1 MAKKLYD
8 VVATVGSYTD
18 RQGNEKRRYENVGV
32 MMEGDKGP
40 YLMLKRTFNLAGVPS
55 DRDTVLLSLY
65 EPKDDQKQQTRGGQ
79 GGTGFN
85 NASDLEDDVPFV
97 TNDPALE
104 YRVR

>member
-18 RQGNEKRRYENVGV
+18 RSGNENRRYENVGV

-55 DRDTVLLSLY
+55 ARDTVLLSLY
-65 EPKDDQKQQTRGGQ
+65 EPQDDKKQQLRGRSEEHTSEIQ
-79 GGTGFN
+79 SLMRNSYAGFC
-85 NASDLEDDVPFV
+85 LQK
-97 TNDPALE
+97 TNSNHKA
-104 YRVR
+104 

>member
-40 YLMLKRTFNLAGVPS
+40 YLMLKRTFNLAGVPT
-55 DRDTVLLSLY
+55 DRDTVLLSLF
-65 EPKDDQKQQTRGGQ
+65 EPRDDQRQ
-79 GGTGFN
+79 GGNGSRAQN
-85 NASDLEDDVPFV
+85 SGGNVGLSGGADELEDSIPF
-97 TNDPALE
+97 
-104 YRVR
+104 